1 MPQNKFITKGL
12 DEIYEGKIDT
22 RTVDEV
28 VDDIAKEAG
37 LVINE

>member
-28 VDDIAKEAG
+28 VEDVCKRSGI
-37 LVINE
+37 VINE